1 METRLFPKQWFNSN
15 FFFFKAS
22 GWEPVSSC
30 KDHEFFSF
38 FFFPHWIFWAQTASL
53 TESETSQVF
62 VVVQSLSHVWLFVTL
77 WTASRQLFLS
87 FTISRS
93 LLKLMS
99 IELMMLFQPS
109 HPLSPTSPPA
119 LNLSQH
125 QSLFQWVSSSHQVAR
140 GLEFELK
147 HQSFRWTFRTD

>member
-1 METRLFPKQWFNSN
+1 MEKRLFPKQWFNSN
-15 FFFFKAS
+15 FFFLKHLAES
-22 GWEPVSSC
+22 LLVAV
-30 KDHEFFSF
+30 KINLF

-53 TESETSQVF
+53 TESETLQVF

-87 FTISRS
+87 FTISWS
-93 LLKLMS
+93 LLKLVS
-99 IELMMLFQPS
+99 IELMMPFQPS
-109 HPLSPTSPPA
+109 HPLSPPSPPA
-119 LNLSQH
+119 FNLSQR